1 MFHNKR
7 LTHFISSYNKIKKQK
22 STIINLLDVSSS
34 DDESEKAKPKIDK
47 EELRKY
53 LKDSD
58 EESSQDQITPKSSP
72 QKTKNAKRLQ
82 TPPIEG
88 SPIIKPKKSISKDP
102 PQNFLAQG
110 DNFKKLQKK
119 AKKLGADSL
128 QYSKRK
134 NYKYMVEYN
143 DKKIHFGSA
152 KTEDY
157 ITHHDPVRRE
167 KYLTKAKRVTDKDGR
182 LTHELPFYPNYWSVK
197 LLN

>member
-1 MFHNKR
+1 M
-7 LTHFISSYNKIKKQK
+7 KKQK
-22 STIINLLDVSSS
+22 SSTIVLSEFSSS
-34 DDESEKAKPKIDK
+34 DDESEKATPKIDK

-53 LKDSD
+53 LKNSDD
-58 EESSQDQITPKSSP
+58 EESSQDQITPKTSP
-72 QKTKNAKRLQ
+72 KRPKNVKRLK

-88 SPIIKPKKSISKDP
+88 SPIIKPKKVVCKDP
-102 PQNFLAQG
+102 SQNYLAQG

-134 NYKYMVEYN
+134 NYKYMVEYDN
-143 DKKIHFGSA
+143 KKIHFGSA

-157 ITHHDPVRRE
+157 LTHKDPVRRE
-167 KYLTKAKRVTDKDGR
+167 KYLTKAKRITDKDGR